1 MQVPC
6 HRYLAVIFSIIGTSN
21 PCAMVLLWSH
31 NYADLLHARQVTT
44 TPSASV
50 LQMVEY
56 LLLSEYL
63 QLKWGMCAGLRADQ
77 LIGNFHF
84 ADPIT
89 PTSGS
94 FDADQAL
101 SVSFSLTA
109 ALSIHQYA
117 SIQCAVLYT
126 TADGRRLV
134 RVINLALQVTDL
146 AGNVFRFAE
155 TDVVIAHF
163 LRQCKSVFRHA

>member
-1 MQVPC
+1 M
-6 HRYLAVIFSIIGTSN
+6 Y
-21 PCAMVLLWSH
+21 
-31 NYADLLHARQVTT
+31 
-44 TPSASV
+44 
-50 LQMVEY
+50 
-56 LLLSEYL
+56 
-63 QLKWGMCAGLRADQ
+63 AGLRADQ
-77 LIGNFHF
+77 LMGNFHF
-84 ADPIT
+84 SDPST

-101 SVSFSLTA
+101 SVSFSITA
-109 ALSIHQYA
+109 ALSTHQYV

-155 TDVVIAHF
+155 TDVVIAH
-163 LRQCKSVFRHA
+163 LMRQCKSVFHHARASFGFGSRLISYNSHVDCETVDDPRRANRTVLRNSILVPPELRRGYRADSGTSR